1 MGQFTSG
8 TPVDN
13 PTAGTVLVTSQTVT
27 APRQYKVKISIAS
40 EGNFWATVVHR
51 ASGGGAR
58 NSIFVPV
65 IGSLLGPVD
74 LYETY
79 FASGDYVEI
88 AVREGAA
95 TVVGTVQAIV
105 ELI

>member
-1 MGQFTSG
+1 MGQFTPG
-8 TPVDN
+8 TPANN

-27 APRQYKVKISIAS
+27 IPRQYKVKVSIAS
-40 EGNFWATVVHR
+40 EGNFWATVTHR

-58 NSIFVPV
+58 TSFFVPV
-65 IGSLLGPVD
+65 VGPLLGPAD

-79 FASGDYVEI
+79 FHSGDYVEI
-88 AVREGAA
+88 AVRGGAP

-105 ELI
+105 ELL